1 MQPLVVFIFKFC
13 LVWLKR
19 DNLYLLTF
27 LKTLTN
33 WADFTVGSW
42 CSHAQS
48 SKHALRNQALA
59 GRKRAVRQ

>member
-33 WADFTVGSW
+33 WADFTVRSW

-59 GRKRAVRQ
+59 GRKQAVRQ